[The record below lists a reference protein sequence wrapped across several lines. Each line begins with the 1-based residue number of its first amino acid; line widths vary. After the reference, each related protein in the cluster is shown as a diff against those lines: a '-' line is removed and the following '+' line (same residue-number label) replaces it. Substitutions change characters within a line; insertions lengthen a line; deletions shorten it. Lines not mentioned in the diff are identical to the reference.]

1 MKTEVLNA
9 IAKLELD
16 CSDFEHQLENEP
28 LTTAQHTYEFESTNY
43 LIRLGLIETVRWS
56 SYDDNEQED
65 LEVLFISIRNEDSEL
80 LDHSIITDE
89 EILNNLNY

>member
-9 IAKLELD
+9 IKKLELD
-16 CSDFEHQLENEP
+16 CSDFEQVLENEP
-28 LTTAQHTYEFESTNY
+28 LTTAHKIYEFESENY

-80 LDHSIITDE
+80 EDHSIITDE